1 MLLSGSGQWCPVGLP
16 FKDVEAKAKDAHG
29 VKRQMLYGIVFWQ
42 WLNLLR
48 LIIIAVMVLVSC
60 LMLSSS

>member
-16 FKDVEAKAKDAHG
+16 FKDGVAKANDAHG
-29 VKRQMLYGIVFWQ
+29 AGREANAMVFWQ